1 MSSWER
7 EYHLNVSIEEGK
19 LDKLGEG
26 IANELF
32 PVTAYHLPGR
42 ASIHPYLLSFA
53 DDPRPE
59 ILVPFHY
66 VGLWSVQHDC
76 SI

>member
-1 MSSWER
+1 VSSWER

-42 ASIHPYLLSFA
+42 ASIHPYLTFA
-53 DDPRPE
+53 PSLM
-59 ILVPFHY
+59 ILDQKY
-66 VGLWSVQHDC
+66 
-76 SI
+76 